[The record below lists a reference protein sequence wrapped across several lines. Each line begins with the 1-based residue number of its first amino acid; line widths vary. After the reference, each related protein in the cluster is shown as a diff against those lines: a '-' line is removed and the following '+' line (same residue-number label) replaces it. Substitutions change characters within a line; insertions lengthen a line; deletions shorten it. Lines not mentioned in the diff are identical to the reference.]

1 MEVKDIEG
9 TSPHSIIQKMNKY
22 ETRTNNLSTKDIPG
36 AVPRSNLRLRN
47 LGPYDFKAKQQ
58 SQAPIGPMAK
68 NVVYSNIDYSD
79 LHKRSFVSKR

>member
-47 LGPYDFKAKQQ
+47 LGPYDFKAKQ
-58 SQAPIGPMAK
+58 
-68 NVVYSNIDYSD
+68 
-79 LHKRSFVSKR
+79 